1 MNKRIKELAE
11 QAELEFY
18 EGDDGV
24 PYMCGTQDALKEFA
38 EAIVRECA
46 NVALREDHDPY
57 ECIKKH
63 FGIKE

>member
-38 EAIVRECA
+38 DAIVQECA
-46 NVALREDHDPY
+46 NIALREDHDPY